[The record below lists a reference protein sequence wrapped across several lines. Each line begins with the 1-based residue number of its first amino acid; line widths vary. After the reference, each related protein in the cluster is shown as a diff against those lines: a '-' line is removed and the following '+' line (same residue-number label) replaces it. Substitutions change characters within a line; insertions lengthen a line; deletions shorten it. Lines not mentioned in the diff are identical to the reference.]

1 MVDLS
6 IAMLNYQRVTITITI
21 PKPPSPDPISPSG
34 AGAAGAIPPAMVDPR
49 LRETRQSKLLCAELL
64 GALVPWW
71 LVVDSTTQNGH
82 FEVDLPAFDVDL
94 PAFEVDFPPF

>member
-1 MVDLS
+1 MV
-6 IAMLNYQRVTITITI
+6 IFHHNNH
-21 PKPPSPDPISPSG
+21 PISPSG
-34 AGAAGAIPPAMVDPR
+34 AGSAIPPAMVDPR